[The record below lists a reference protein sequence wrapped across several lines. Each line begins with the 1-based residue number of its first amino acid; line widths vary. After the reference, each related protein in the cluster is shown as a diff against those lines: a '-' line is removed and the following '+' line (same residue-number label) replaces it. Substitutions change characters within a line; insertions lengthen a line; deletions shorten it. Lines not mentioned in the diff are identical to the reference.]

1 MTNYEKIKAM
11 SVEEMA
17 DFLIEDPIPFCEN
30 YGGLEC
36 IYGWHESDCRGH
48 AKQWLESEVEEN
60 MLPEICSC
68 GYRFEAD
75 ETICP
80 NCGKKVE
87 EDG

>member
-1 MTNYEKIKAM
+1 MTKFEKIKAM

-17 DFLIEDPIPFCEN
+17 VFCDSCSCKRCIYYKEHELHFCNED
-30 YGGLEC
+30 EC
-36 IYGWHESDCRGH
+36 IDGIT
-48 AKQWLESEVEEN
+48 QWLESEADKN

>member
-1 MTNYEKIKAM
+1 MTND
-11 SVEEMA
+11 V
-17 DFLIEDPIPFCEN
+17 D
-30 YGGLEC
+30 
-36 IYGWHESDCRGH
+36 
-48 AKQWLESEVEEN
+48 EN

-68 GYRFEAD
+68 GYLFEND